1 MKRQI
6 PLAWRQLIHK
16 KGRLLVALSG
26 IAFAD
31 ILMLMQLAFQDALYE
46 SNTRLHKV
54 LQADLVLIS
63 SQARHLSSME
73 SFPRRRLYQAA
84 SVSGIQS
91 AEALYI
97 VYMDWRNPQTHRN
110 SGILLLGFDPDRP
123 VLNLPG
129 VTQNLDKLKL
139 KDTLLFDSMARG
151 KYQDAIAQ
159 IAQGGTV
166 TTEMGERTI
175 ELKGLFSI
183 GPTLD
188 IDGTLIASDQTFL
201 RIVSGQPGNVAT
213 GLITLEPGVDLSAT
227 ATALKSHLPGD
238 VRVLTRQEFIDFEQH
253 YWRTQTPIGFIF
265 NLGAVLGF
273 VVGVIIVYQILDSDV
288 GEHIKEYATLKAI
301 GYRSLY
307 LLGIVLQEALI
318 LAVLGYIPGNLIA
331 TALYALTSG
340 ATNLPLYMTLDRTI
354 KVLIFTILMCM
365 ISGSIAVRKL
375 RSADPAEI
383 F

>member
-1 MKRQI
+1 
-6 PLAWRQLIHK
+6 
-16 KGRLLVALSG
+16 
-26 IAFAD
+26 
-31 ILMLMQLAFQDALYE
+31 
-46 SNTRLHKV
+46 
-54 LQADLVLIS
+54 
-63 SQARHLSSME
+63 ME
-73 SFPRRRLYQAA
+73 SFPRRRVYQAA
-84 SVSGIQS
+84 SVSGVKS

-97 VYMDWRNPQTHRN
+97 IYMDWRNPQTHRN
-110 SGILLLGFDPDRP
+110 SGVLLLGFDPDRS
-123 VLNLPG
+123 VLNLSG

-139 KDTLLFDSMARG
+139 KDTLLFDRMARG
-151 KYQDAIAQ
+151 QYQDAIAQ
-159 IAQGGTV
+159 IAQGETV
-166 TTEMGERTI
+166 TTEMGKRTI
-175 ELKGLFSI
+175 ELKGLFSV

-201 RIVSGQPGNVAT
+201 RIVSGQQAGNVAA
-213 GLITLEPGVDLSAT
+213 GLITLESGANLRST
-227 ATALKSHLPGD
+227 IITLKSHLPSD
-238 VRVLTRQEFIDFEQH
+238 VRVLTRQGFIDFEQR

-318 LAVLGYIPGNLIA
+318 LAALGYIPGNLIA
-331 TALYALTSG
+331 TALYILTSS

-365 ISGSIAVRKL
+365 ISGAIAVRKL
-375 RSADPAEI
+375 RSADPAES